1 MVCILSE
8 AKLLFEKMPFFSSVC
23 KHLQII
29 TSLILKKRRFLYDKM
44 KKESKSILKLRQILV
59 GLKRILTPEVSFKVL

>member
-8 AKLLFEKMPFFSSVC
+8 AKLLFEKNAIF
-23 KHLQII
+23 QII
-29 TSLILKKRRFLYDKM
+29 TSLILKKRRFLSDKM